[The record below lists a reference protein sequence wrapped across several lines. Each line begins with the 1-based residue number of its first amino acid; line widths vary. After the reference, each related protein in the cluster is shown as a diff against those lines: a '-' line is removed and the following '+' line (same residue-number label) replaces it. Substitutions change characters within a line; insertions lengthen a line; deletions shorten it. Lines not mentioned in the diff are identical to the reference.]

1 MLQPLPLREDASL
14 TPLLTGLDLQAQLQ
28 YGARGLADS
37 SKVTTIVTGT
47 HVMLAANFPASP
59 KFLPLLLYL

>member
-1 MLQPLPLREDASL
+1 MMDAS
-14 TPLLTGLDLQAQLQ
+14 TAASPGGRIADATAYGLQARLR